1 MEIPHP
7 DYATIA
13 DAHAGESVKTQNA
26 ITEGVSYYDGD
37 VFNQYSLPT
46 RDNHEDAEEK
56 DDDADED
63 EFVSV
68 EQEEAVTEEVDHE
81 TKADGDNVQRRE
93 REIEDRDL
101 IKGAILL
108 SDEQ

>member
-13 DAHAGESVKTQNA
+13 DAHAGESVETQNA
-26 ITEGVSYYDGD
+26 ITEGVSYHDGD
-37 VFNQYSLPT
+37 IFNQYSSPT
-46 RDNHEDAEEK
+46 RDNHEDAEEN